1 MLDFTLVLVATLTT
15 PILIRWIQNRPIEG
29 PFAIIDLILPQQDP
43 RDRLL
48 HLCLLFVM
56 PFSIGVL
63 IGLVASN
70 KIVVAA
76 AGVGLG
82 ALMSVSAAFFRPD
95 TLAPPLRQK
104 LRTAQLVYGLF
115 VLGCAVLSVIGA
127 TASDL
132 VLVIWRN
139 ENIREGI
146 IANFVAATVIA
157 ALSQIA
163 IRLAIR
169 PLSKLVA
176 RIDIASAG
184 SRNLPVKEKELRELV
199 REIVTSELKSRGGD
213 SKFGEAAPG
222 SEKDAENQ
230 Q

>member
-1 MLDFTLVLVATLTT
+1 MSTFDFTLVVVATLTT

-29 PFAIIDLILPQQDP
+29 SFAIIDLIVPQQDP

-48 HLCLLFVM
+48 HLCFLFVM

-63 IGLVASN
+63 IGFVASN

-82 ALMSVSAAFFRPD
+82 ALMSVSAAFFRPE

-104 LRTAQLVYGLF
+104 LRTAQLVYSLF
-115 VLGCAVLSVIGA
+115 VLGYAGLSVIGA
-127 TASDL
+127 TSAGL

-139 ENIREGI
+139 ESIREGL
-146 IANFVAATVIA
+146 IAHLIAWTLIA
-157 ALSQIA
+157 AISQI
-163 IRLAIR
+163 AIR

-176 RIDIASAG
+176 RIDVASAE
-184 SRNLPVKEKELRELV
+184 SHTLPLKENELRKLV
-199 REIVTSELKSRGGD
+199 REIVMGELKSMEGIAN
-213 SKFGEAAPG
+213 SEEPTPG
-222 SEKDAENQ
+222 YEKDTEN
-230 Q
+230 